1 MLILSVAYAD
11 PPLFEA
17 VMVWFVTPTWSD
29 IPDIKPSRPSFSPD
43 GRGGLQ
49 SHLSGSPPEKDGD
62 SMWHDSPLIQSNS
75 DDCKSRDITGVGST
89 VISILKDDMPA

>member
-1 MLILSVAYAD
+1 MWILRGAYAD

-29 IPDIKPSRPSFSPD
+29 IPDIEPSLPSISPV
-43 GRGGLQ
+43 GRGGVQ
-49 SHLSGSPPEKDGD
+49 AHLSGSPPEKDGD

-75 DDCKSRDITGVGST
+75 DDFKSRDITGIGST
-89 VISILKDDMPA
+89 DFSFLKDDIPA